1 MLRWLPVLLLLA
13 PSLWAQSR
21 PPDSKLFGMTFDH
34 YDGAVGAAVLRPTL
48 RFTNFRGP
56 LGADFSVTFFPDGF
70 SLRPPLVTTELA
82 AGLVN
87 RVRLGPVSVLL
98 KGGAAAIVSA
108 GLGNERLLHVIP
120 GVHYGVGLLLPLEA
134 RARIRADLTQHLF
147 RSEGRSVRFWSIG
160 LGFVVSR
167 EARPD

>member
-1 MLRWLPVLLLLA
+1 MLRWLPVLLLLV
-13 PSLWAQSR
+13 PSLAAQSR
-21 PPDSKLFGMTFDH
+21 LPESKLFGMTFDH
-34 YDGAVGAAVLRPTL
+34 WNGAAGAAILRPTL

-70 SLRPPLVTTELA
+70 SLRPPLITTELA

-98 KGGAAAIVSA
+98 EGGAAAIVSA
-108 GLGNERLLHVIP
+108 GLWNERLIHVIP

-147 RSEGRSVRFWSIG
+147 RVEGRSVRFWSVG

-167 EARPD
+167 EPRPY